1 MAALRQLRQIAQE
14 VSQPNVTGWGRRLA
28 ALRALS
34 QRLSRQIY
42 FRGSLGFGEEALQS
56 LPGKVGSQD
65 VNDVLT
71 AIDHVIEKGLANP
84 SKITVLG
91 GSHGGFLTMHLIG
104 QMELSLEA
112 PDKFVAAAARNPV
125 CNISSMVGITDIPD
139 WCFAVAYGSNGKM
152 VPIELIS
159 MTCFGTGAGLA
170 LYEAKS
176 IRYHNRT
183 MKAFLI
189 LVCGSRSIA
198 NEQVHESKKRV
209 FGTDVTNISFKR
221 NKVHSSND
229 LNFNQCTKM
238 QKQIKVENLV
248 AVADRNSSED
258 SKQGSKSYQFGPF
271 APVNLTK
278 FGNSE
283 NNVKRVH
290 DWESLASTYR
300 PQYHNQDTF
309 LDQMTR

>member
-65 VNDVLT
+65 ANDVLT

-125 CNISSMVGITDIPD
+125 CNISSMVCITDIPD
-139 WCFAVAYGSNGKM
+139 WCYAVAYGSNGK
-152 VPIELIS
+152 IFTGIKREELRPKLS
-159 MTCFGTGAGLA
+159 CFPMTFMEL
-170 LYEAKS
+170 
-176 IRYHNRT
+176 RDHNLT
-183 MKAFLI
+183 LEAFLI

-221 NKVHSSND
+221 NK
-229 LNFNQCTKM
+229 
-238 QKQIKVENLV
+238 
-248 AVADRNSSED
+248 
-258 SKQGSKSYQFGPF
+258 SYQFGPF

-283 NNVKRVH
+283 NNVKRIH

-300 PQYHNQDTF
+300 PQYYNQDTF